1 MPIDDETLRRVQL
14 FRRLKPE
21 DRRRLASVSVLRRF
35 RRGDSLFSEGDPSD
49 AFFTVVEGRV
59 KVFKTT
65 ADGKDLI
72 LELFGPGDPIG
83 AVAVYEERPYPASAR
98 AIEDTVCIL
107 VPRQHLFRLLEQHP
121 SLVRGLLLA
130 LTRRLVEL
138 TDRLAELTGGKMEPR
153 FARLFLKLADDEG
166 VPVGGEGPGVVRIPL
181 ALSRQELA
189 DLAGTTVE
197 TTIRI
202 MSRWGKAGLVETV
215 PDGFVLRERAALEA
229 MARS

>member
-1 MPIDDETLRRVQL
+1 MALDDDTLKRVHL

-21 DRRRLASVSVLRRF
+21 DRQRLAAVSVLRRF
-35 RRGDSLFSEGDPSD
+35 RRGEPLFSEGDPSD
-49 AFFTVVEGRV
+49 AFYTVVEGRV

-65 ADGKDLI
+65 AEGKDLI

-83 AVAVYEERPYPASAR
+83 AVAVYEERPYPASAV
-98 AIEDTVCIL
+98 AIEETVCIL
-107 VPRQHLFRLLEQHP
+107 VPRRHFFRLLEEHP

-130 LTRRLVEL
+130 LTWRLVEL

-153 FARLFLKLADDEG
+153 FARLFLKLADEEG
-166 VPVGGEGPGVVRIPL
+166 LPSPDGVRIPL

-189 DLAGTTVE
+189 DLAGTTIE

-202 MSRWGKAGLVETV
+202 MSRWGKRGLVETA
-215 PDGFVLRERAALEA
+215 PDGFVLRDREALEA
-229 MARS
+229 LAWS